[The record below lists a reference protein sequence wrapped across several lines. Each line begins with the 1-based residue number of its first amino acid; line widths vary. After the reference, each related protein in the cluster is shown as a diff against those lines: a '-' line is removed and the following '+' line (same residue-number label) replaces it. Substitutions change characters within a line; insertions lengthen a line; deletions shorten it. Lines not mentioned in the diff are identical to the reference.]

1 MEPQWSNTASRDQH
15 KPNIHGPSQTDEMKR
30 LLRLLKRLTGKT
42 QKPPLHTPEE
52 LECFKRD
59 AIENRGKHY

>member
-1 MEPQWSNTASRDQH
+1 MLEGPQPQVAEFDISKGDSL
-15 KPNIHGPSQTDEMKR
+15 SQTDEMKR
-30 LLRLLKRLTGKT
+30 LLRLIKRLTGKT
-42 QKPPLHTPEE
+42 QKPPLHTQEE

>member
-1 MEPQWSNTASRDQH
+1 MLEGPQPQVAGSDISKGDSL
-15 KPNIHGPSQTDEMKR
+15 SQTDEMKR
-30 LLRLLKRLTGKT
+30 LLRLIKRLTGKT